1 MLLSG
6 REPLIEFAAS
16 ADKATTGE
24 EGREM
29 VAFIALGVVMLI
41 WILTWEDQGEQS
53 PDLTEQ
59 H

>member
-6 REPLIEFAAS
+6 RKPLIEFAAS
-16 ADKATTGE
+16 ADKGLTGE

-41 WILTWEDQGEQS
+41 WILTWEDQGERS
-53 PDLTEQ
+53 PGPAD